1 MQIIVEIA
9 KDLKEWTHHRY
20 INKLLVKRVLQN
32 VLVRFRCF
40 KLVEKFELSILLTDD
55 DRMQLLNGEFRDKQ
69 KPTNVLSFSDIE
81 LNWQGLLEFKPDLN
95 YMYLGDIAF
104 GYQTIN
110 REATALKKPFKDHFI
125 HLLVHSILHLIGF
138 DHQNE
143 EDAKA
148 MESLEI
154 EILKGFAITDL
165 Y

>member
-9 KDLKEWTHHRY
+9 KDVQEWNDHKY
-20 INKLLVKRVLQN
+20 INKTLIKKILRN
-32 VLVRFRCF
+32 VLMRFKCF
-40 KLVEKFELSILLTDD
+40 EPVKNFELSILLTND
-55 DRMQLLNGEFRDKQ
+55 DRMQALNGEFRNKQ
-69 KPTNVLSFSDIE
+69 KPTNVLSFPDIE
-81 LNWQGLLEFKPDLN
+81 LNRQGLLEFKPDLN

-104 GYQTIN
+104 GYQTIKS
-110 REATALKKPFKDHFI
+110 EAIALEKSFKDRFT

-143 EDAKA
+143 KDANE

-154 EILKGFAITDL
+154 EILKDFAITNL